1 MVNYEFNEYDYDM
14 NEEFIGLVPKTMEIL
29 GDDYCVGGSDE
40 VLSIFDPTAKGVDQ
54 LKIISSQKI
63 AEKE

>member
-1 MVNYEFNEYDYDM
+1 MQNNNFNEYGF
-14 NEEFIGLVPKTMEIL
+14 EENKDFEGLVPKAMEIV

-40 VLSIFDPTAKGVDQ
+40 VVSIFDPTAHGVDQ
-54 LKIISSQKI
+54 MKVISSQKI